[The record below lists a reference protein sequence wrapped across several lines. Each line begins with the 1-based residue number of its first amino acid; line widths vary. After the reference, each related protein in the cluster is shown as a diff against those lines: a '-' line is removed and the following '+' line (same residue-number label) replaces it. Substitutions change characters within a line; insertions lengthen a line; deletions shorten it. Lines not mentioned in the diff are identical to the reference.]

1 VYKEDRTQ
9 NITTQEEHAT
19 RSPCQIVFYKL

>member
-9 NITTQEEHAT
+9 QRHQQ
-19 RSPCQIVFYKL
+19 RPRHD

>member
-9 NITTQEEHAT
+9 NYNPGRTSRTPFSVSH
-19 RSPCQIVFYKL
+19 RFL